1 MILDF
6 SSRKCS
12 NYVKNDRKLRD
23 ITRLGAFSRWKT
35 RNKTNLNNLVV
46 VYTPMKAVYN
56 KNSV

>member
-46 VYTPMKAVYN
+46 YTPIIAVYN